1 MSEDVQIRL
10 VNIEF
15 LRPGPPHNQLLS
27 PLAQYVT
34 VCGDAGGGVVTVP
47 YEHGQLERLLKQL
60 CYQGPEDRRSML
72 HDLGMAMGRFLG
84 DVPGLPS
91 ALTVDLNQPRQLVHL
106 RLTFSASELALL
118 PFEVAKAP
126 VLASVSGESWLSVQT
141 RPPVCLTRN
150 IRTISPEDV
159 VWPDRPRILFI
170 SGNPEDVPYEEHR
183 RVLLKAIERFHYP
196 DRADQKSEP
205 RRDQFGDVLTILVD
219 PTLGEVFQEC
229 KHNLY
234 THIHVL
240 TYGDL
245 DERSPGLV
253 FRGPNGAPDVVSG
266 DRFKMAITS
275 IHHRP
280 TVVTVASCVS
290 RNVASVF
297 VSGASFAHE
306 LHQAGIPLV
315 VAAHFPLSIE
325 GSVLLTARL
334 YTGLLLGEHPLWLL
348 QQARAE
354 LHATYAPN
362 GHDWAS
368 LVVYEALP
376 SRLIRTE
383 REQTSRSRSGLEQRL
398 DGAGVS
404 HILSGIA
411 KRGVLILGRFTN
423 ERKAVLDAIKG
434 ALTTPPREYVPILFD
449 FEKPVERDLI
459 ESIVRFASVSR
470 FVVADLS
477 DPKSIPAELQA
488 IVPQFPSLPVV
499 PIIEASQLEYPVA
512 DNILRRES
520 VVKPVVKY
528 RDQAHLLDVLE
539 EQVLEPAERLYA
551 QLNPERKDSNRKD

>member
-1 MSEDVQIRL
+1 MSEDVQIQL
-10 VNIEF
+10 VRIEF

-27 PLAQYVT
+27 PLTQYVT

-47 YEHGQLERLLKQL
+47 YEHGQLERLLKELPSQDP
-60 CYQGPEDRRSML
+60 QDRQSML

-84 DVPGLPS
+84 GVPGLPG
-91 ALTVDLNQPRQLVHL
+91 ALMVDLNQFVHL

-118 PFEVAKAP
+118 PFEVAKVP
-126 VLASVSGESWLSVQT
+126 VMASEPGESWLSVQT
-141 RPPVCLTRN
+141 HPPVCLTRN
-150 IRTISPEDV
+150 IRTVSPEDV
-159 VWPDRPRILFI
+159 VWPNRPRILFI
-170 SGNPEDVPYEEHR
+170 SGNPEEVPYEEHR
-183 RVLLKAIERFHYP
+183 RVLLKAIERFQYP

-205 RRDQFGDVLTILVD
+205 RRDQFGDVLTILVN
-219 PTLGEVFQEC
+219 PTLKEIFQEC
-229 KHNLY
+229 QHTLY

-245 DERSPGLV
+245 NGSSPGLYGLV
-253 FRGPNGAPDVVSG
+253 FRGQNGALDVVSD
-266 DRFKMAITS
+266 DRFRIAITS

-280 TVVTVASCVS
+280 TVVTVASCD
-290 RNVASVF
+290 RCNIGTGF
-297 VSGASFAHE
+297 VSGASLAHE

-334 YTGLLLGEHPLWLL
+334 YSGLLLGEHPLLLL

-354 LHATYAPN
+354 LYATYAAN
-362 GHDWAS
+362 WHDWAS

-376 SRLIRTE
+376 SRLKFRTE
-383 REQTSRSRSGLEQRL
+383 SEQVVLEQWL
-398 DGAGVS
+398 DGADVS
-404 HILSGIA
+404 NLLSGIA
-411 KRGVLILGRFTN
+411 EHAVLILGRFTD
-423 ERKAVLDAIKG
+423 ERKAVLDAIKR
-434 ALTTPPREYVPILFD
+434 ALENSPRRYQPLLFD
-449 FEKPVERDLI
+449 FEKPSGRDLI

-499 PIIEASQLEYPVA
+499 PIIEASQREYSVA
-512 DNILRRES
+512 DNVLRRES

-528 RDQAHLLDVLE
+528 RDRAHLLDVLE
-539 EQVLEPAERLYA
+539 KQVLEPAERLYA
-551 QLNPERKDSNRKD
+551 KLNPQK